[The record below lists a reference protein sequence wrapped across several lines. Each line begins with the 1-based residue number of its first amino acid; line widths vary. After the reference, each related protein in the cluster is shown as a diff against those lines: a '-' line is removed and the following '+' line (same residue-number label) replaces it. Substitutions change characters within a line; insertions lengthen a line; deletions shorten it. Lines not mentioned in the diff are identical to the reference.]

1 MNSADSRMTAGW
13 RTLVY
18 AAAVLISVGLATGG
32 RAAETALPLNIIMA
46 GNSLSNFPALLA
58 RRQGFYR
65 QAGLDVHIINVNGG
79 ALAITAVMNGN
90 ADLLN
95 AVFDHTIDMQAK
107 HKPMQAIFQLNRVP
121 AAAVVVSPRFTDK
134 ILTFKDLAG
143 HTVGASAPGASS
155 DFLVK
160 FLLTRAGVDIA
171 KVPVVGV
178 GIGPSSVAA
187 LEQGTV
193 AAAAIYDPA
202 ISQLQARHPDLRI
215 LSDNRDPAEARAVFG
230 GEYPGTSAYGMTAW
244 IAAHPEEC
252 RRYAEAMVL
261 TLHWLQS
268 HSAEEIVAIA
278 HDDYPGFDPAVFL
291 TAIRHTML
299 GWTGSGAIDPKGA
312 AAALAVLRQFLPE
325 VANASIDL
333 PATYNNSF
341 VTEAYATLKLPMP
354 Q

>member
-1 MNSADSRMTAGW
+1 MTRPERRFVPW
-13 RTLVY
+13 CRTF
-18 AAAVLISVGLATGG
+18 AAALLALGWPMVAG
-32 RAAETALPLNIIMA
+32 RAAETVLPLNIIMA
-46 GNSLSNFPALLA
+46 GNSLNNFPALLA
-58 RRQGFYR
+58 RREGFYQ
-65 QAGLDVHIINVNGG
+65 QAGLDVHIVNVNGG

-121 AAAVVVSPRFTDK
+121 GAALVVSPRLTDQ
-134 ILTFKDLAG
+134 IRTIKDLAG
-143 HTVGASAPGASS
+143 RTVGASAPGASS

-160 FLLTRAGVDIA
+160 FLLTKAGVDSA
-171 KVPVVGV
+171 TVPVVGV

-202 ISQLQARHPDLRI
+202 ISQLQARHPGLRI
-215 LSDNRDPAEARAVFG
+215 LSDDRDPAVARGLFG

-252 RRYAEAMVL
+252 HRYAVAMVM
-261 TLHWLQS
+261 TLHWLQA
-268 HSAEEIVAIA
+268 HSAEEIVAVA
-278 HDDYPGFDPAVFL
+278 KDDYPGFDPAVFQ

-299 GWTGSGAIDPKGA
+299 GWTGSGTIDPKGA
-312 AAALAVLRQFLPE
+312 AAALAVLRQFLPT
-325 VANASIDL
+325 VAGADIDL
-333 PATYNNSF
+333 AATYNNAF
-341 VTEAYATLKLPMP
+341 VTDAWAALKWPMP